1 MHQHKCFAGPL
12 MKRMLLLAAPLLLV
26 ASSAFAQVDTWVAY
40 GKQLVEANCAVCH
53 AVGQSGESSHKEAPP
68 LRTLW
73 QRYPIDALEEAFAE
87 GIATGH
93 PDMPE
98 FVATEEQLTAIID
111 YIGSLGPRDN
121 R

>member
-1 MHQHKCFAGPL
+1 MI
-12 MKRMLLLAAPLLLV
+12 RTLAAAALF
-26 ASSAFAQVDTWVAY
+26 ASLTSPAFSQADSWVAY
-40 GKQLVEANCAVCH
+40 GKKLVEANCGACH
-53 AVGQSGESSHKEAPP
+53 AVGRSDVSTHQEAPP

-73 QRYPIDALEEAFAE
+73 ERYPVDALEEAFAE
-87 GIATGH
+87 GISTGH

-111 YIGSLGPRDN
+111 YIGSLGPRDT